1 MSIATEILSLRQDR
15 TSSVTA
21 LIAALDWLHVAY
33 GDHRILSRRHTVR
46 EFADLVL
53 LNVAVH
59 ALEAGPT
66 FPKATAQEG
75 WFKSLISS
83 LRKKLGAI
91 KEMQNASS
99 IPAGTLAFRRGN

>member
-66 FPKATAQEG
+66 FPKANG

-91 KEMQNASS
+91 KGIHNASWFC
-99 IPAGTLAFRRGN
+99 PDFCRKV

>member
-66 FPKATAQEG
+66 FPKANG
-75 WFKSLISS
+75 WFKSLISK

-91 KEMQNASS
+91 REIQNASS
-99 IPAGTLAFRRGN
+99 IPAGTLAFRRGD

>member
-15 TSSVTA
+15 
-21 LIAALDWLHVAY
+21 IY
-33 GDHRILSRRHTVR
+33 GDYRILSRRHTVR

-66 FPKATAQEG
+66 FPKANG
-75 WFKSLISS
+75 WFKSLISVV
-83 LRKKLGAI
+83 
-91 KEMQNASS
+91 
-99 IPAGTLAFRRGN
+99 T